1 MVEQRRRFASPQAPM
16 EIFSLIFG
24 RTELI
29 TNASRAKNCEEFA
42 INVRFSVDAPKLHQ
56 KGIKPFSSPKNLA
69 EKNFGGPKNELTG
82 IV

>member
-1 MVEQRRRFASPQAPM
+1 MVEQRRRFASPQAPT

-29 TNASRAKNCEEFA
+29 RDASRAKSCEEFA
-42 INVRFSVDAPKLHQ
+42 IDVRFSVDPPKLHQ
-56 KGIKPFSSPKNLA
+56 KGVKRFSRP
-69 EKNFGGPKNELTG
+69 KNFGEFFLPKIDLTG